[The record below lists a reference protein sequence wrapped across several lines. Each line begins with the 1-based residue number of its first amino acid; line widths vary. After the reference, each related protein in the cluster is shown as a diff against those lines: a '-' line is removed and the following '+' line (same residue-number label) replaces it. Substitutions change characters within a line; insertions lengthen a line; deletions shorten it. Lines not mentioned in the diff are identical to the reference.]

1 MWKSQF
7 ISWKKKWLPF
17 YQFIINLVPP
27 PQVVGRSHQY
37 SKSCRICF
45 LVNVKAGV
53 STYFWL
59 FVHSLLFDPKDM
71 TLGEMGIQNDGN
83 IYLEMQ
89 STFIFSY

>member
-17 YQFIINLVPP
+17 SRFIINLMPP
-27 PQVVGRSHQY
+27 PQVVGQNHQY
-37 SKSCRICF
+37 NKSCRICF
-45 LVNVKAGV
+45 LVNVEAGV
-53 STYFWL
+53 STYSRL

-71 TLGEMGIQNDGN
+71 TLGEMGVQNDGN